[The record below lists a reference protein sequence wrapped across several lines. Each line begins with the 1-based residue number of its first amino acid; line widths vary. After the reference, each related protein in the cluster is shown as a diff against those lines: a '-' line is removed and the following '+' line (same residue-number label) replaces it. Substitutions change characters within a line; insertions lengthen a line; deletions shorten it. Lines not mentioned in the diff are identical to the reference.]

1 MKRLFLISCFMLAA
15 VCSLLAGPVSEA
27 DARRVADK
35 FFAQQSARFTA
46 PSVGVGTRLAYT
58 AECNHFYVYDRGAE
72 GGYVIIAG
80 DDCLPQGLGYG
91 DAGDFSA
98 KKCPEAL

>member
-1 MKRLFLISCFMLAA
+1 MLAA

-27 DARRVADK
+27 DARRVANK

-58 AECNHFYVYDRGAE
+58 AECNRFYVYDRGAE

-80 DDCLPQGLGYG
+80 DDCLPQVLGYG
-91 DAGDFSA
+91 NTGAFTSSDIPLPMQDWMT
-98 KKCPEAL
+98 EIYR